1 MSEDGRRLTFGS
13 LLVETSNES
22 KVLYPDSGIT
32 KGAVIDY
39 YLKAAAY
46 ALPFARERL
55 LTLHRFPDGLDREGF
70 YQQSRPDY
78 FPDYVEG
85 AVTDRVG
92 GGEVEHICVNNTAGL
107 VYLANQGTLAFH
119 TWLSRRDKPQ
129 HPDRLVIDLDP
140 TEDDFGPVRDAARLT
155 GDFLREMGLTPFV
168 MTTGSRGL
176 HVVVPL
182 DRSADFETV
191 RGFVSSA
198 ADALA
203 RHHPETLTV
212 EQRKVKRKGR
222 LYLDV
227 MRNAYGQTGV
237 MPYSLRAK
245 PGAPVATPLAW
256 DELGNSYLDARTYH
270 IGNLF
275 RRLGQI
281 TDPWADMQRHA
292 VDIRVSARKL
302 RQHRSQQME

>member
-1 MSEDGRRLTFGS
+1 MPDEKRNLSFGRLV
-13 LLVETSNES
+13 VETSSED
-22 KVLYPDSGIT
+22 KVLYPGDGIT
-32 KGAVIDY
+32 KGQVIDY
-39 YLKAAAY
+39 YRQAAEY
-46 ALPFARERL
+46 ALPFAADRF
-55 LTLHRFPDGLDREGF
+55 LTLQRFPDGLDEDGF
-70 YQQSRPDY
+70 YQQSRADY

-85 AVTDRVG
+85 VTAERVG
-92 GGEVEHICVNNTAGL
+92 GGEVEHIVVGNAAGL
-107 VYLANQGTLAFH
+107 VYLANQGTLTFH
-119 TWLSRRDKPQ
+119 AWLSRRDRPQ

-140 TEDDFGPVRDAARLT
+140 PDDDFAPVRDAARYT
-155 GDFLREMGLTPFV
+155 GDFLRELGLSPYV

-182 DRSADFETV
+182 DRSAEFDAVRDFAG
-191 RGFVSSA
+191 RA

-203 RHHPETLTV
+203 ERHPDTLTTA
-212 EQRKVKRKGR
+212 QRKNKRGGR

-227 MRNAYGQTGV
+227 MRNAYGQTAV

-256 DELGNSYLDARTYH
+256 EELGAGDLTARSYH

-281 TDPWADMQRHA
+281 DDPWADMKRHA
-292 VDIRVSARKL
+292 AGIAAADKAL
-302 RQHRSQQME
+302 QNL